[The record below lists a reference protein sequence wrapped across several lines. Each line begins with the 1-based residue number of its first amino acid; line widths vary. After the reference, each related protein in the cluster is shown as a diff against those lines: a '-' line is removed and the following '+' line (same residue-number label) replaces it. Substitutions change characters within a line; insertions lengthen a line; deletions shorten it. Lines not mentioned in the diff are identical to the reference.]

1 MPVAIIVNPGTT
13 GIPARLRSGLDQ
25 PRPFCNIQERSIAVV
40 TIKGILP
47 IVGDEQIVI
56 TVVVVVAD
64 ATRLSPTG
72 ADFETRTLR
81 HIGERS
87 VAVVLEQMTMRF
99 FALGE
104 AFEAP
109 SIYEEHVEPA
119 VVIVVVEAES
129 AARRFQQI
137 LVLPDTAVDSFD
149 VEPRTFD
156 DIHEADT
163 EWRAFDW
170 GFRTR
175 WWRSGLGLVAT
186 LDRPNILSCAI
197 LWDILLLRSGQ
208 SQNICEWKYK
218 SGTAQR
224 AKKLP
229 AIQRQHESSS
239 ASAARPRW

>member
-1 MPVAIIVNPGTT
+1 
-13 GIPARLRSGLDQ
+13 
-25 PRPFCNIQERSIAVV
+25 
-40 TIKGILP
+40 
-47 IVGDEQIVI
+47 
-56 TVVVVVAD
+56 
-64 ATRLSPTG
+64 
-72 ADFETRTLR
+72 
-81 HIGERS
+81 
-87 VAVVLEQMTMRF
+87 MRF

-186 LDRPNILSCAI
+186 L
-197 LWDILLLRSGQ
+197 LLLSG
-208 SQNICEWKYK
+208 SGEGQNICEWKYK